1 MSNETKA
8 VDVLAVIDGL
18 QFGFNHRRCPRCAGW
33 NMSENGETDNA
44 HTVAC
49 DVPKARA
56 AIAELIEA
64 DKAYDVSYAALI
76 KSPKN
81 AEGQDTLVL
90 WQAAATRREAALA
103 AVGQQA

>member
-64 DKAYDVSYAALI
+64 DKAYDVAWAAL
-76 KSPKN
+76 N
-81 AEGQDTLVL
+81 TLVL
-90 WQAAATRREAALA
+90 WQAAVIRREAALA
-103 AVGQQA
+103 AAQGPQA